1 MPGMVIKGLKGLP
14 TALQEFARLLGSDLA
29 ERTITPIAQETKQR
43 LESDTPVITGRLLRS
58 TALRRSSP
66 TEQTLGQ
73 FAPYANIV
81 NNRRGYWQG
90 AITTA
95 QKWPQFYARTVALE
109 WGILARR
116 HAGQ

>member
-1 MPGMVIKGLKGLP
+1 MTIKGLKGLP
-14 TALQEFARLLGSDLA
+14 VALQEFARLLGGDLA
-29 ERTITPIAQETKQR
+29 ERTITPIAIESKLR
-43 LESDTPVITGRLLRS
+43 LENDTPVRTGRLLRS
-58 TALRRSSP
+58 TQLRRSSP

-73 FAPYANIV
+73 FAPYANVV

-90 AITTA
+90 AIQTA
-95 QKWPQFYARTVALE
+95 QKWPQFYARTVAAE